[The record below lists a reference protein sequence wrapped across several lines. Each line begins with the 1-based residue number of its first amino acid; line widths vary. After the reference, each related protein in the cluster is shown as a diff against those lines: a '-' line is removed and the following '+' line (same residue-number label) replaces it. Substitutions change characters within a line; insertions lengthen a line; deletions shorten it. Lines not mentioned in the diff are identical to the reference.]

1 MAVLQTIRTKA
12 AGLLIG
18 ALGLALLAFIL
29 SDLFSSSNAWIGKFK
44 DKVFSVDGDIVST
57 KEFFDR
63 VSEYEVFEKAM
74 RNGNNLD
81 ENMSTQIREYV
92 YQQMVNEKVLNKEAE
107 KLGLAVTEDEIYQ
120 MTYGDMISPVLLQSP
135 FFMNPQTRQF
145 DKEALSG
152 FLSMLS
158 NEPNVQEMQA
168 QQVEM
173 WTMQKTVWK
182 VLRNMMIYNA
192 LNEKYSALVASAV
205 SVNNTEAKAAHDD
218 SKNISN
224 LAYVVERYATIP
236 DSTIKVEDKELK
248 ALYDLRKNNYKL
260 DHSLMKVSYFYTDI
274 VPSEE
279 DYAAVEKEIQG
290 VHETLKTSA
299 NPVQEAKY
307 VSPDWN
313 IDAFISMSEVSQA
326 GLPADGKAFLETAS
340 VGDIYG
346 PKREGEA
353 YVMFKLVEKAVA
365 SDSVKLQMI
374 PVQALGAVGD
384 AAKVKADSLLAV
396 IKGGKAFATVADEVM
411 PGSNGGDMGWAT
423 EMRLS
428 GAGIAKEC
436 FAAAKGDVL
445 KLDINGQPQL
455 VYIADKT
462 NPVQKVKL
470 AIVHMPVAI
479 SDKTQNGVENELND
493 FIAHSGNL
501 ENFDKA
507 AVEKGYNIVTD
518 QNITS
523 ADIALGQLQNSRSV
537 INWAFNEKPGAV
549 KKFDISNRR
558 IVAIAKDKY
567 EGEYKPLADVAT
579 ELKAEII
586 RDKKAEKIIADLKA
600 KNLTSLDAY
609 AQAISSRV
617 DTVTNVDFQTSSIA
631 GIGYEPILNVYA
643 KLGKVN
649 QLSQPSK
656 GRAGVYVVDVTN
668 RTENTKEFDAESS
681 KQALRRNTYS
691 QIRYQSVFDLR
702 SKMDVVDNRIAFY

>member
-74 RNGNNLD
+74 RNGNVD

-92 YQQMVNEKVLNKEAE
+92 YQQMVNEKVLNNQAE
-107 KLGLAVTEDEIYQ
+107 ELGLTITDDEVYQ

-135 FFMNPQTRQF
+135 FFANPQTRQF
-145 DKEALSG
+145 DREALSG

-158 NEPNVQEMQA
+158 TEPNVAEMA
-168 QQVEM
+168 PQQLEM
-173 WTMQKTVWK
+173 YTMQKTIWK
-182 VLRNMMIYNA
+182 VLRNMMVYNA
-192 LNEKYSALVASAV
+192 LSEKYTALMSSAV
-205 SVNNTEAKAAHDD
+205 SVNNTEAKAAYDD
-218 SKNISN
+218 SKNISDI
-224 LAYVVERYATIP
+224 AYVVERYSAIQ

-260 DHSLMKVSYFYTDI
+260 DNSQMKISYFYTDI

-290 VHETLKTSA
+290 VHQTLKTTDNA
-299 NPVQEAKY
+299 IQEAKY

-313 IDAFISMSEVSQA
+313 VDAYISMSEIAQA
-326 GLPADGKAFLETAS
+326 GLPADGKTFLEGAS

-346 PKREGEA
+346 PKREGQA
-353 YVMFKLVEKAVA
+353 YVMFKLVDRVVA
-365 SDSVKLQMI
+365 ADSVKLQMI
-374 PVQALGAVGD
+374 PLQALGAVGD

-396 IKGGKAFATVADEVM
+396 IKGGKSFATVADEVM
-411 PGSNGGDMGWAT
+411 PGSNGGEMGWAT

-455 VYIADKT
+455 IYIADKT
-462 NPVQKVKL
+462 KPVQKVKL
-470 AIVHMPVAI
+470 AIVNMPVAI
-479 SDKTQNGVENELND
+479 SDKTQNGVENELNE
-493 FIAHSGNL
+493 FIANSGNL

-507 AVEKGYNIVTD
+507 AIEKGYNIVTD
-518 QNITS
+518 QTISS
-523 ADIALGQLQNSRSV
+523 ADMTVGQLDGSRTV
-537 INWAFNEKPGAV
+537 INWAFNEKTGAV
-549 KKFDISNRR
+549 KKFDISTRR

-567 EGEYKPLADVAT
+567 DGEYKALADVAP
-579 ELKAEII
+579 ELRAELI
-586 RDKKAEKIIADLKA
+586 RDKKAEKMIADLKA

-609 AQAISSRV
+609 ALALNSRV

-631 GIGYEPILNVYA
+631 GIGNEPILNVYS
-643 KLGKVN
+643 KVGKVN
-649 QLSQPSK
+649 QLSQPVK
-656 GRAGVYVVDVTN
+656 GRNGVYVLDVVKKI
-668 RTENTKEFDAESS
+668 EDPKEFNAESN
-681 KQALRRNTYS
+681 KQALRRNIYS
-691 QIRYQSVFDLR
+691 QIRYQSIYDLR
-702 SKMDVVDNRIAFY
+702 SKVDVVDNRVAFY